1 MQQQQTYNLTEGNVS
16 KLILRF
22 FFPIF
27 FTNMLQQIYNVADTV
42 IVGKG
47 LGDNALAAVGN
58 MSSLTYFVIG
68 FSNGLAGGFSIVFA
82 QHYGANKYD
91 DLRRSIASAIKLC
104 LVITIVLTTGS
115 IVALKPVLQ
124 LMQTSEL
131 IIGDSLTY
139 GYVIFGGLIV
149 TIGYN
154 LCGAILR
161 SLGDSKTPFIAI
173 VISTIINIVLNLIFI
188 FVLNKGVFGVAIATI
203 IAQFISMLVCL
214 RKLKKIDIIKLER
227 RDFRRSL
234 SMVLNLLKNGVPMAL
249 MNSITSIG
257 IMVIQYFVN
266 GLGVAFTS
274 AYSVCGKY
282 INLFIEPG
290 CSTGIAMSAFT
301 SQNYGARKY
310 KRIREGLHV
319 SLIIVTIAY
328 IVLGATMVLIPRTLA
343 GFMLTGEK
351 PISLVAEFMPICGYT
366 MIFINFLFVYRS
378 GCQAMGH
385 PFVPMLSGVLEM
397 VIRVLVI
404 IFFVSKIGFVATAW
418 SNTVAWLGAL
428 ILNFVAFEVH
438 LRKKIRTTASIS
450 SE

>member
-1 MQQQQTYNLTEGNVS
+1 MQQTYDLTEGKVS
-16 KLILRF
+16 KLILKF

-27 FTNMLQQIYNVADTV
+27 LTNMLQQLYNVADTV

-47 LGDNALAAVGN
+47 LGDNALGAVGN

-68 FSNGLAGGFSIVFA
+68 FSNGLTGGFSIIFA
-82 QHYGANKYD
+82 QYYGAKKYD
-91 DLRRSIASAIKLC
+91 ALRRSIATAIKLC
-104 LVITIVLTTGS
+104 FMITVGLTAGS
-115 IVALKPVLQ
+115 IIALRPVLN
-124 LMQTSEL
+124 LLQTSSL
-131 IIGDSLTY
+131 IIDDSLTY

-173 VISTIINIVLNLIFI
+173 LISTIINIILNLIFI
-188 FVLNKGVFGVAIATI
+188 FVFDMGVFGVAIATI
-203 IAQFISMLVCL
+203 IAQFISMLMC
-214 RKLKKIDIIKLER
+214 LKKLRRIDIIKLKKS
-227 RDFRRSL
+227 DFTSDFQRC
-234 SMVLNLLKNGVPMAL
+234 LNLIKNGVPMAL

-266 GLGVAFTS
+266 GLGVAYTS
-274 AYSVCGKY
+274 AYSACGKY

-301 SQNYGARKY
+301 SQNYGAGKY
-310 KRIREGLHV
+310 KRIREGLRV

-328 IVLGATMVLIPRTLA
+328 LILGTAMVLIPRTLA
-343 GFMLTGEK
+343 GWMLSGAK

-366 MIFINFLFVYRS
+366 LIFINFLFVYRS

-385 PFVPMLSGVLEM
+385 PFVPMISGILEM
-397 VIRVLVI
+397 VIRVAVI
-404 IFFVSKIGFVATAW
+404 LLFVSKIGFVATAW

-428 ILNFVAFEVH
+428 ILNFIAFEVN
-438 LRKKIRTTASIS
+438 LRKKERSIKYM
-450 SE
+450 